1 MVSLTKT
8 QLEERAELNAAKTER
23 AYAELAASVTP
34 RGRAKPARFDD
45 AERVDKAVKECLKY
59 VGVKPGDAPKDID
72 DPVERIDWLCRTSG
86 TMHRTVRLGKGWQ
99 KEAFGAMLGWLD
111 TGEAV
116 ALIPRG
122 SGGYWLLDPET
133 DEKVKAT
140 SEVVARIDGEAV
152 FFYKPLPSRPL
163 VKGDLRS
170 FVFGTFSRLDYLF
183 AVAAAIVVA
192 FVGLLP
198 AWAYKSMSAHPPRRP
213 RRGRRRF

>member
-1 MVSLTKT
+1 M
-8 QLEERAELNAAKTER
+8 
-23 AYAELAASVTP
+23 
-34 RGRAKPARFDD
+34 
-45 AERVDKAVKECLKY
+45 ECLKY

-122 SGGYWLLDPET
+122 SGGYWLLDSET

-183 AVAAAIVVA
+183 AVAGAIVVA